1 MPAVLV
7 VLLVLCGSLAAV
19 AGPRGSLVH
28 FTREGRPQGHGVLGG
43 LFTIKQRVN
52 LEPVTAMEI
61 TGGKSR
67 MSVSGGDF
75 GHGRTGHDSLS
86 LRRTV
91 SRKVPDLWRL
101 RLPVETRLYAL
112 DVSYELV
119 GANGLPSRLCNLG
132 KRDSEIKVHI
142 DEIPP
147 RVISREAHSTLIE
160 GGMVMHLQLDTAR
173 AAGTYSGTLTVVVN
187 HF

>member
-1 MPAVLV
+1 M
-7 VLLVLCGSLAAV
+7 LCGPVIAM
-19 AGPRGSLVH
+19 AGPRGHLAP
-28 FTREGRPQGHGVLGG
+28 FNREGRQPGHGVLGG
-43 LFTIKQRVN
+43 LFTIKQRVR

-67 MSVSGGDF
+67 MAVSGGDF
-75 GHGRTGHDSLS
+75 GHGRTGNHALN

-112 DVSYELV
+112 DVNYELV
-119 GANGLPSRLCNLG
+119 GANGLPSRLCNPG
-132 KRDSEIKVHI
+132 KRGSEIKVLI

-147 RVISREAHSTLIE
+147 RVISRESHSTLIE
-160 GGMVMHLQLDTAR
+160 GGMVMHLKLDSVR
-173 AAGTYSGTLTVVVN
+173 AAGKYSGTLTVVVN